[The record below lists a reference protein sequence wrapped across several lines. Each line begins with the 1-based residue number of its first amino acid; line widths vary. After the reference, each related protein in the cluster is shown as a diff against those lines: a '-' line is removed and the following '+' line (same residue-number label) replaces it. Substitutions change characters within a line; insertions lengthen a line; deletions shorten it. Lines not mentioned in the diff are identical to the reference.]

1 MAKAASDE
9 QIQMRRR
16 ARRRLVGA
24 IALVTVIAVVL
35 PWVLEHEP
43 RPSEEPISV
52 QIPSRDT
59 PFEPR
64 LVPGKEASPE
74 PSATQEVAPS
84 GSRSDTLQAEQ
95 DKVLSAPEKP
105 TSRDRSAASAE
116 PKKAVG
122 KPESSEKQ
130 QQFVVQIAAL
140 ADADKA
146 SGIQQQLTAKG
157 LRAYTEKVTTAS
169 GQVTRVRIGPFPSR
183 EAAEKERTRLKTLGF
198 EGNVSPR

>member
-43 RPSEEPISV
+43 RPSEEPIAV
-52 QIPSRDT
+52 QIPARDT

-64 LVPGKEASPE
+64 LIPGKETSPE
-74 PSATQEVAPS
+74 PSAPEQAAPS
-84 GSRSDTLQAEQ
+84 ASGSDTLHAEQ
-95 DKVLSAPEKP
+95 EKVLSAPEKP
-105 TSRDRSAASAE
+105 TPRERSAATAE

-122 KPESSEKQ
+122 KPEGSEKQ

-140 ADADKA
+140 SDADKA
-146 SGIQQQLTAKG
+146 AGIRQQLTAKG
-157 LRAYTEKVTTAS
+157 LKAYTEKVKTAN
-169 GQVTRVRIGPFPSR
+169 GEVTRVRIGPFPSR